1 MTESTDRPT
10 ATEQDVPGVTT
21 QVTQNDVG
29 SAEDLAAAYEESLK
43 AFEEGDI
50 VDGYVV
56 KVDRDEVLL
65 DIGYK
70 SEGVIPSRELSI
82 KHDVDPNEVVSLGDH
97 IEALVMQKEDK
108 DGRLILSK
116 KRAQYERAWGT
127 IEKKK
132 ENDEIVEGTVIE
144 VVKGGLILDI
154 GLRGFLPASL
164 VEMRRVRDLHPYVGR
179 TLEAKIIELDKN
191 RNNVVL
197 SRRAWL
203 EETQSA
209 TRRAFL
215 HTLRKGEVRKG
226 VVSSIVNFGAFV
238 DLGGVDGLVHVSELS
253 WKHIDHPSEVVEV
266 GQEVEVEVLD
276 VDLERERVSLS
287 LKATQEDPWRQ
298 FARSHQIGELIPG
311 RVTKLVPFGAFVRVD
326 DGIEGLVHISE
337 LAERHV
343 DIPEQVVSVGEEIT
357 VKVIDIDLDRRRI
370 SLSLKQAAQDQAQLT
385 APEDELA
392 LEEGAYQYAEGEYAE
407 GAYVEGAYAE
417 GDYADGSYV
426 YDEQGN
432 PIGVMPGTAMA
443 EAFQEAGFYEG
454 GYDAEGQPT
463 EGQPAEGQ
471 AAEGQPAEGQ
481 PGQDGPGAGG
491 RAGPGGRRRPGA
503 ARRRHAREHRRGPEA
518 QERRRV
524 AGQTARRPAAQSAG
538 QHGSYLL
545 EGAAAC
551 CWSGSREASP
561 RARARSRPCSP
572 SGAPRSSTP
581 TTSPGR
587 SSCPGCRPGAR
598 SASTSVPGCCIP
610 TARSTGRPWP
620 TWSSPTRP
628 SWPCSTRSPIRRSSP
643 ASPTASRST
652 TTRTWSWSWTRPC

>member
-1 MTESTDRPT
+1 LTESTDRPT
-10 ATEQDVPGVTT
+10 TGSEQDMPGVTT

-43 AFEEGDI
+43 AFDEGDI

-82 KHDVDPNEVVSLGDH
+82 KHDVDPNEVVALGDH

-215 HTLRKGEVRKG
+215 HTLRKGEIRKG

-370 SLSLKQAAQDQAQLT
+370 SLSLKQAVQDQTQVAT
-385 APEDELA
+385 AEDELA
-392 LEEGAYQYAEGEYAE
+392 LEEGGAYQGYEGEYAEGEYAE
-407 GAYVEGAYAE
+407 GTYAE
-417 GDYADGSYV
+417 GEYAEGYADGTYV
-426 YDEQGN
+426 YDEQGQ

-443 EAFQEAGFYEG
+443 EAFQEAGFLDGSYGEG
-454 GYDAEGQPT
+454 EQPEGADAAADAAAGEEQAEEGEQ
-463 EGQPAEGQ
+463 AERT
-471 AAEGQPAEGQ
+471 
-481 PGQDGPGAGG
+481 D
-491 RAGPGGRRRPGA
+491 
-503 ARRRHAREHRRGPEA
+503 AREGERD
-518 QERRRV
+518 QEGHDTLENIVEDLKRKN
-524 AGQTARRPAAQSAG
+524 AG
-538 QHGSYLL
+538 
-545 EGAAAC
+545 E
-551 CWSGSREASP
+551 
-561 RARARSRPCSP
+561 
-572 SGAPRSSTP
+572 
-581 TTSPGR
+581 
-587 SSCPGCRPGAR
+587 
-598 SASTSVPGCCIP
+598 
-610 TARSTGRPWP
+610 
-620 TWSSPTRP
+620 
-628 SWPCSTRSPIRRSSP
+628 
-643 ASPTASRST
+643 
-652 TTRTWSWSWTRPC
+652 